1 MLSRTG
7 LKSGFSLIELVVV
20 TAILSVLAAL
30 AVLFVP
36 AMADKARVATDRQN
50 IAVLNK
56 ATQHYLFNAT
66 SPNAFEIV
74 SETSTSR
81 MGKLVE
87 AGLLTEPV
95 IPQQKNKVFEWNI
108 LEQTWQMAA
117 ATSESETTL
126 LLTPDEAPD
135 GSPELSDDSM
145 PAGDY
150 GLGTDSKSSFITT
163 YTGSGSSIEIPQSI
177 NGVTVTGIA
186 AGVFQGKGLT
196 EITLPASVK
205 TIETTAFLGNNITRM
220 TIGAG
225 VSIADKAFSGSD
237 KFIDSYSA
245 AGSAAGTYVY
255 EKGKWVQEKN

>member
-1 MLSRTG
+1 MVSRTD

-20 TAILSVLAAL
+20 MAILSILAAM

-36 AMADKARVATDRQN
+36 AMVDKARIATDRQN

-66 SPNAFEIV
+66 SPNAFEVV
-74 SETSTSR
+74 SETNDSR
-81 MGKLVE
+81 IEKLIE

-95 IPQQKNKVFEWNI
+95 IPQQKNKIFEWSI
-108 LEQTWQMAA
+108 LDQTWQMAA
-117 ATSESETTL
+117 ASSESEVTL
-126 LLTPDEAPD
+126 LVTPDEEPD
-135 GSPELSDDSM
+135 GSPEPSDETQPD
-145 PAGDY
+145 GDF
-150 GLGTDSKSSFITT
+150 GLGLGGKSTFITT
-163 YTGSGSSIEIPQSI
+163 YTGTGSSIEIPQTI

-196 EITLPASVK
+196 EITLPESVK
-205 TIETTAFLGNNITRM
+205 TIETTAFLGNSINRI

-237 KFIDSYSA
+237 KFIKTYTD
-245 AGSAAGTYVY
+245 AGAAAGTYIY
-255 EKGKWVQEKN
+255 QEGKWVQEKN